1 MTKKS
6 INSDLLKERR
16 RCTFDT
22 LELTHLLDGGADK
35 TIERRERESFFIDDP
50 QLKFKTP
57 PEYLS
62 HKDKYGETIRLSC
75 LLFRKIQELQQQGKA
90 GITNF
95 REILGGQIG
104 SAIVKDGNPIS
115 LHYVMFIPTIMGQG
129 TYEQQAEWIQKA
141 WNCDIIGTY
150 AQVMFSRTK
159 IISLI
164 FLLQTEMGHGTFIR
178 GLETTAT
185 YDTETEEFV
194 LNSPTLTSYKW
205 WPGGLGHT
213 ANYAVV
219 VAQLYT
225 LGKCYGIH
233 PFIVQLRD
241 KETHM
246 PLPGIKIGEIG
257 CKLGMNTTN
266 NGYLG
271 FDNVRIPR
279 KFMLMKNNK
288 VLKDG
293 TYVQSPSSKL
303 TYGTMMFVRVVLVQ
317 DAADYLKKAVIIA
330 IRYSCV
336 RRQSQPKPD
345 EPEPQILDYITQQ
358 YKLIPLI
365 SAYYAFR
372 YSAAWLWDMYNNV
385 NSELETGM
393 LDQLPEMHALACCL
407 KVVSTSDA
415 TMGVET
421 CRMACGG
428 HGYMMNS
435 NLPTTYGLV
444 TAMCTYEGENT
455 VLLLQTARFLMKA
468 WQNKMEGQRL
478 TPTVKYLETAKE
490 PIYERS
496 VRWIIAVFE
505 YVAARKIELAWRH
518 MNKRIEKGIPSED
531 AWNQTSIELAA
542 AAEAHGRAF
551 VISTY
556 FKAMEDTKKMVSK
569 SLRMVLMQL
578 LDLYC
583 VTSVFRCLGDI
594 LRFTQINDK
603 SIEDLQL
610 WLEELLSV
618 LRPNAVGLVDSF
630 DVRDE
635 VLSSALGAYDGNV
648 YERLFEE
655 ASKSPLNSEPVHES
669 FERYLKP
676 FLKSQL

>member
-1 MTKKS
+1 MESNAKETV
-6 INSDLLKERR
+6 NSDLLKERQ

-22 LELTHLLDGGADK
+22 LELTHLLDGGPEK
-35 TIERRERESFFIDDP
+35 TAERREREIFFLDDP
-50 QLKFKTP
+50 ELKFKTP

-62 HKDKYGETIRLSC
+62 HQDKYGEAIRLSC
-75 LLFRKIQELQQQGKA
+75 VLFRKIQELQKEGKA
-90 GITNF
+90 GIANY

-104 SAIVKDGNPIS
+104 SAIMKDGNPLT
-115 LHYVMFIPTIMGQG
+115 LHYVMFIPTVMGQG

-141 WNCDIIGTY
+141 WNCDIVGTY
-150 AQVMFSRTK
+150 AQ
-159 IISLI
+159 
-164 FLLQTEMGHGTFIR
+164 TELGHGTFIR

-185 YDTETEEFV
+185 YDPKTEEFV
-194 LNSPTLTSYKW
+194 IHSPTLTSYKW

-219 VAQLYT
+219 VAQLNT

-233 PFIVQLRD
+233 SFIVQLRD
-241 KETHM
+241 EETHK

-279 KFMLMKNNK
+279 KQMLMKNNK

-293 TYVQSPSSKL
+293 TYVESPSSKL
-303 TYGTMMFVRVVLVQ
+303 TYGTMMFVRVVIVQ

-358 YKLIPLI
+358 YKLFPLI
-365 SAYYAFR
+365 STYYAFR
-372 YSAAWLWDMYNNV
+372 YSATWLWDMYNNV
-385 NSELETGM
+385 SSELEAGM
-393 LDQLPEMHALACCL
+393 LDQLPELHALACCL
-407 KVVSTSDA
+407 KAISSSDA
-415 TMGVET
+415 ALGIEM
-421 CRMACGG
+421 CRLACGG
-428 HGYMMNS
+428 HGYMMSS

-468 WQNKMEGQRL
+468 WQIKVDGQKL
-478 TPTVKYLETAKE
+478 TPTVEYLQSARDTV
-490 PIYERS
+490 YQRN
-496 VRWIIAVFE
+496 VHWIISTLQ
-505 YVAARKIELAWRH
+505 YVAARKIELAWQH
-518 MNKRIEKGIPSED
+518 MNERIQKGISSED
-531 AWNQTSIELAA
+531 AWNQTSIELTA

-551 VISTY
+551 IVSMYCTT
-556 FKAMEDTKKMVSK
+556 MEDIKKTVSK
-569 SLRMVLMQL
+569 PLRLVLIQL
-578 LDLYC
+578 LDLYGI
-583 VTSVFRCLGDI
+583 TTAFKCLGDI
-594 LRFTQINDK
+594 LRFTKATGAD
-603 SIEDLQL
+603 IEDLQL
-610 WLEELLSV
+610 WLEELLTL

-655 ASKSPLNSEPVHES
+655 ASKSPLNSEPVHKS
-669 FERYLKP
+669 FDRYLKP

>member
-1 MTKKS
+1 MESNAKETV
-6 INSDLLKERR
+6 NSDLLKERQ

-22 LELTHLLDGGADK
+22 LELTHLLDGGPEK
-35 TIERRERESFFIDDP
+35 TAERREREIFFLDDP
-50 QLKFKTP
+50 ELKFKTP

-62 HKDKYGETIRLSC
+62 HQDKYGEAIRLSC
-75 LLFRKIQELQQQGKA
+75 VLFRKIQELQKEGKA
-90 GITNF
+90 GIANY

-104 SAIVKDGNPIS
+104 SAIMKDGNPLT
-115 LHYVMFIPTIMGQG
+115 LHYVMFIPTVMGQG

-141 WNCDIIGTY
+141 WNCDIVGTY
-150 AQVMFSRTK
+150 AQ
-159 IISLI
+159 
-164 FLLQTEMGHGTFIR
+164 TELGHGTFIR

-185 YDTETEEFV
+185 YDPKTEEFV
-194 LNSPTLTSYKW
+194 IHSPTLTSYKW

-219 VAQLYT
+219 VAQLNT

-233 PFIVQLRD
+233 SFIVQLRD
-241 KETHM
+241 EETHK

-279 KFMLMKNNK
+279 KQMLMKNNK

-293 TYVQSPSSKL
+293 TYVESPSSKL
-303 TYGTMMFVRVVLVQ
+303 TYGTMMFVRVVIVQ

-358 YKLIPLI
+358 YKLFPLI
-365 SAYYAFR
+365 STYYAFR
-372 YSAAWLWDMYNNV
+372 YSATWLWDMYNNV
-385 NSELETGM
+385 SSELEAGM
-393 LDQLPEMHALACCL
+393 LDQLPELHALACCL
-407 KVVSTSDA
+407 KAISSTDA
-415 TMGVET
+415 ALGIEM
-421 CRMACGG
+421 CRLACGG
-428 HGYMMNS
+428 HGYMMSS

-468 WQNKMEGQRL
+468 WQIKVDGQKL
-478 TPTVKYLETAKE
+478 TPTVEYLQSARDTV
-490 PIYERS
+490 YQRN
-496 VRWIIAVFE
+496 VHWIISTLQ
-505 YVAARKIELAWRH
+505 YVAARKIELAWQH
-518 MNKRIEKGIPSED
+518 MNERIQKGISSED
-531 AWNQTSIELAA
+531 AWNQTSIELTA

-551 VISTY
+551 IVSMYCTT
-556 FKAMEDTKKMVSK
+556 MEDIKKTVSK
-569 SLRMVLMQL
+569 PLRLVLIQL
-578 LDLYC
+578 LDLYGI
-583 VTSVFRCLGDI
+583 TTAFKCLGDI
-594 LRFTQINDK
+594 LRFTKATGAD
-603 SIEDLQL
+603 IEDLQL
-610 WLEELLSV
+610 WLEELLTL

-655 ASKSPLNSEPVHES
+655 ASKSPLNSEPVHKS
-669 FERYLKP
+669 FDRYLKP